1 MPAAVSP
8 AAPASTP
15 APATA
20 AFTPAIFVALSSGL
34 TGVSAAQLKPA
45 LDPIGI
51 AGQYFDTLVAGVP
64 AATLDRLAA
73 VFLAAPTP
81 AEGAAAVLADSELG
95 SIGRSIIKLWL
106 LGSWY
111 APSAPTVPVKVV
123 SAQAYKE
130 SLVWRAMQSH
140 PMGYSMFTF
149 GHWSKTPPPLDKF
162 ITPAP

>member
-1 MPAAVSP
+1 MSAAVLPAA
-8 AAPASTP
+8 APVT
-15 APATA
+15 T
-20 AFTPAIFVALSSGL
+20 FTPAVFVALSSGL

-45 LDPIGI
+45 IDPVGI
-51 AGQYFDTLVAGVP
+51 AGQYHAILLAGVP

-81 AEGAAAVLADSELG
+81 AEGAAAVLADPGLG
-95 SIGRSIIKLWL
+95 PVGRSIIKLWL

-111 APSAPTVPVKVV
+111 APEKPAVAVKVV

-130 SLVWRAMQSH
+130 SLVWRVMQAH

-149 GHWSKTPPPLDKF
+149 GHWAKNPPPLDRF
-162 ITPAP
+162 ITPAS